1 MRLNTR
7 ALLPA
12 TAIMLVLVIPS
23 AAWAQH
29 KHTQTGQ
36 KKPGMAGMAGMKS
49 EMAKMMK
56 SPHHM
61 LMTAHMKTMSEFART
76 LRDQA
81 VRPEALDLEFA
92 RAAVAELR
100 HNLDAM
106 EAIHQKHMETMSAE
120 MKSKMQMMME
130 KMDKDRSMVKDQ
142 VTALETD
149 VQANE
154 PDSKQVVAHANALLK
169 QFGMMPKMHGKAGR
183 KMAMKKKMEMKKM

>member
-1 MRLNTR
+1 MRVNTR
-7 ALLPA
+7 ALLSA
-12 TAIMLVLVIPS
+12 MAIMLVLLIPT

-29 KHTQTGQ
+29 KHTPGEP
-36 KKPGMAGMAGMKS
+36 KKPGMAGMKS
-49 EMAKMMK
+49 EMAMMMK

-61 LMTAHMKTMSEFART
+61 LMTAHMKSMSEFARL

-81 VRPEALDLEFA
+81 VKPGPLDVEFA

-142 VTALETD
+142 VSALETD

-154 PDSKQVVAHANALLK
+154 PDSKEVAAHANALLK
-169 QFGMMPKMHGKAGR
+169 HLGMMSKMHGKAGK